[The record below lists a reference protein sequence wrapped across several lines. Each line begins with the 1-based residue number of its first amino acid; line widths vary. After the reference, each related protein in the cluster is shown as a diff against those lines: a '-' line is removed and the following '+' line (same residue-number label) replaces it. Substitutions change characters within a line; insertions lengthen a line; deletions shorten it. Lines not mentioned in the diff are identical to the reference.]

1 MSLLIFQNQGFSLPL
16 LGGTQPGNDLL
27 GTISHLREENASLR
41 LEVQRLTAFESL
53 AYRDHLTGLL
63 NRRAFAERLDEEC
76 ARVRRG
82 PDYQFALVVVDI
94 DEFKE
99 INDTYGHAIGDEVLS
114 TVAFLL
120 ERNVRNVDLC
130 YRIGGDEF
138 AIILPGTDEKGGRN
152 VVHRLAARM
161 AIAVSTLRPMVGLSI
176 GVAAAPPQTAVA
188 DAVVAAADEAM
199 YRDKRRR
206 KAERSP

>member
-1 MSLLIFQNQGFSLPL
+1 MTLLIHQNQDISLPPV
-16 LGGTQPGNDLL
+16 GRTPPGADLL
-27 GTISHLREENASLR
+27 SVISQLRAENASLQR
-41 LEVQRLTAFESL
+41 EVQRLTNFESL

-82 PDYQFALVVVDI
+82 PDYQFAVVVIDV
-94 DEFKE
+94 DEFKA
-99 INDTYGHAIGDEVLS
+99 IHDTYGHTTGDEVLS
-114 TVAFLL
+114 TIGFLL

-138 AIILPGTDEKGGRN
+138 AIILPSTDEAGCDIVIR
-152 VVHRLAARM
+152 RISTRM
-161 AIAVSTLRPMVGLSI
+161 TIAVSTLRPMVSLSF
-176 GVAAAPPQTAVA
+176 GAAAAPPGEANT
-188 DAVVAAADEAM
+188 DAIVAAADEAM

-206 KAERSP
+206 KEARR

>member
-1 MSLLIFQNQGFSLPL
+1 MSLLILQNQDVSLPPV
-16 LGGTQPGNDLL
+16 GHTPPGVDLL
-27 GTISHLREENASLR
+27 SVISQLRSENTSLR
-41 LEVQRLTAFESL
+41 REVQRLSSFESL

-82 PDYQFALVVVDI
+82 PEYGFSIVVVDV
-94 DEFKE
+94 DDFKA
-99 INDTYGHAIGDEVLS
+99 INDTYGHATGDEVLS

-138 AIILPGTDEKGGRN
+138 AILLPGTDEAGSDI
-152 VVHRLAARM
+152 VVRRLSARM
-161 AIAVSTLRPMVGLSI
+161 SIAVSTLQPIVSLSF
-176 GVAAAPPQTAVA
+176 GGAAAPPGEADPDAIVA
-188 DAVVAAADEAM
+188 RADEAM
-199 YRDKRRR
+199 YRDKRQR
-206 KAERSP
+206 KAERA

>member
-1 MSLLIFQNQGFSLPL
+1 MTLLIHQNQDISLPPA
-16 LGGTQPGNDLL
+16 GRTPPGADLL
-27 GTISHLREENASLR
+27 SVISQLRAENASLQ
-41 LEVQRLTAFESL
+41 LEVQRLAGYESL

-82 PDYQFALVVVDI
+82 PDYQFAIVVIDV
-94 DEFKE
+94 DEFKS
-99 INDTYGHAIGDEVLS
+99 INDTYGHTTGDEVLS
-114 TVAFLL
+114 TIGFLL

-138 AIILPGTDEKGGRN
+138 AIILPGTDEAGCEI
-152 VVHRLAARM
+152 VIQRLAARM
-161 AIAVSTLRPMVGLSI
+161 SIAVSTLRPMVSLSF
-176 GVAAAPPQTAVA
+176 GTAAAPPGEANTEAI
-188 DAVVAAADEAM
+188 VAAADEAM

-206 KAERSP
+206 KEARG